1 MTGPA
6 RPEVVLVEFSP
17 SGGLFQFALQLGEA
31 LGRRG
36 HKVEVLTGPRPEL
49 PSREERCVLRPILP
63 TWHPTAG
70 SDSPEWWR
78 RARRFVRAGQLA
90 CAWVIVLVQV
100 ATRRP
105 NVVLFSTWRFALD
118 AWFVQLLARL
128 APGVQLGI
136 IAHEP
141 RPLVEQPGAEG
152 LYKKDRVLDRAL
164 RGAWS
169 KMDVAFVL
177 GETTRTE
184 LLANWP
190 LRCPV
195 TVIPHGDEAIFIDG
209 SAPPV
214 TETEPRALFFGTITA
229 YKGLDDLLEAWPQIH
244 AALPLAR
251 LTIAGSVGADVDA
264 EKLAERVAAMPG
276 VTLQAGY
283 VPVDAVAPL
292 FGAARCVVLPYRR
305 SSQSGVA
312 HLAFTFARPVVATS
326 VGDVP
331 SVVRD
336 GETGRLVAP
345 GDVPAL
351 AAAVTA
357 LLGDAAESAQL
368 GQQGHARLGNTA
380 SWDDVAG
387 LVDTALQSVGHR

>member
-1 MTGPA
+1 MTG
-6 RPEVVLVEFSP
+6 RPRPSVVLVEFSP

-36 HKVEVLTGPRPEL
+36 HNVEVLTGPEPEL
-49 PSREERCVLRPILP
+49 ASREAQCVLRPILP

-70 SDSPEWWR
+70 SHAPEWWR
-78 RARRFVRAGQLA
+78 RARRLLRAGQLA
-90 CAWVIVLVQV
+90 CAWVVVLVQV

-141 RPLVEQPGAEG
+141 RPLIEQPGAEG
-152 LYKKDRVLDRAL
+152 LYRKNHILDRAL

-169 KMDVAFVL
+169 QMDVAFVL
-177 GETTRTE
+177 GEATRAE
-184 LLANWP
+184 LLATWP

-195 TVIPHGDEAIFIDG
+195 TVIPHGDEAIFAAG
-209 SAPPV
+209 SVPPV
-214 TETEPRALFFGTITA
+214 SDTEPRALFFGTITA
-229 YKGLDDLLEAWPQIH
+229 YKGLDDLLEAWPRVH
-244 AALPLAR
+244 DALPQAR
-251 LTIAGSVGADVDA
+251 LVIAGSVGADVDA
-264 EKLAERVAAMPG
+264 GALAERVAGMPG

-283 VPVDAVAPL
+283 VPVEAVAPL
-292 FGAARCVVLPYRR
+292 FAAARCVVLPYRR

-336 GETGRLVAP
+336 GETGRLVTP

-351 AAAVTA
+351 AAAVIA
-357 LLGDAAESAQL
+357 LLGDAAESE
-368 GQQGHARLGNTA
+368 RLGTQGQVRLEDTA
-380 SWDDVAG
+380 TWDDVAD
-387 LVDTALQSVGHR
+387 LVDAALPSS